1 MGTIRALVWTTLGVG
16 FAYAEMSGHVIW
28 ANWIALAWIAM
39 FAWQLTVSTDKD
51 KKSATSRH

>member
-1 MGTIRALVWTTLGVG
+1 MGTFRALIWSLLGAG

-28 ANWIALAWIAM
+28 GNWIALTWIVM
-39 FAWQLTVSTDKD
+39 FAWQTTVSSI

>member
-1 MGTIRALVWTTLGVG
+1 MGAIKAGVWSALGAG

-28 ANWIALAWIAM
+28 ANWVAVIWIVM
-39 FAWQLTVSTDKD
+39 FAWQITVSTD